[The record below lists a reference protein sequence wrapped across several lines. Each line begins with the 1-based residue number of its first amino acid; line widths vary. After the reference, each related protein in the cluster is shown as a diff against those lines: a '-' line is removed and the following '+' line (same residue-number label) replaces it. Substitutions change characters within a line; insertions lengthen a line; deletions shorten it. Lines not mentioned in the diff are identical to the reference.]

1 MIKKAKTIGFPRMKQ
16 EAGEKRIF
24 LPEFINQLIQLGFV
38 VCIEEGYGSRLGFS
52 EELYMLGD
60 PRVRIC
66 SRETCFAQDY
76 VMILR
81 SPKNKEFELIKPG
94 ACLIS
99 MLHFS
104 TRPKRVQ
111 LLKRRKI
118 NAISLD
124 SIIDDTNIRLIE
136 NMKAVAWNGLEAA
149 FDIFEARNGNLMRED
164 NTTWKTLV
172 IGTGMVGRHAVTAAT
187 KLGNTERYNEHIQQ
201 NGNGNITLSIG
212 RAITSNPDL
221 MKKLLGETDILVD
234 ATYRR
239 DTSKPIIPNEWIS
252 WLPKHAVV
260 VDLAVDP
267 YTLDANPPVVRA
279 IEGIPQGNLDQ
290 YIFNPDDPNWE
301 ITVPDS
307 IPSTHRRTTVTCY
320 SWPGIHP
327 ETCMRHYARQLL
339 PLMEVLAKK
348 DYEKLSLKGNYFE
361 RALYRGTL
369 KSFLEINKNLPKE
382 HTGT

>member
-1 MIKKAKTIGFPRMKQ
+1 MIKKARTIGFPRMKQ

-24 LPEFINQLIQLGFV
+24 LPEFINQLLALGFV
-38 VCIEEGYGSRLGFS
+38 ICIEEGYGSRLGFS

-60 PRVRIC
+60 PRVRMC
-66 SRETCFAQDY
+66 SREECFAQDY

-81 SPKNKEFELIKPG
+81 APKNEDFDLIKPG

-99 MLHFS
+99 MLHFP
-104 TRPKRVQ
+104 TRPKRVR
-111 LLKRRKI
+111 LLKQKKI

-124 SIIDDTNIRLIE
+124 SITDDTNLRLIE

-149 FDIFEARNGNLMRED
+149 FDIFEARSGTLLRKD
-164 NTTWKTLV
+164 NTPWKTL
-172 IGTGMVGRHAVTAAT
+172 ILGTGMVGKHAVAAAT
-187 KLGNTERYNEHIQQ
+187 KLGNTERYNDHIRE
-201 NGNGNITLSIG
+201 NGAGNIATGVG
-212 RAITSNPDL
+212 RATTSKPGL
-221 MKKLLGETDILVD
+221 MKQLFQETDILVD
-234 ATYRR
+234 SAYRR
-239 DTSKPIIPNEWIS
+239 DTSQPIVPNEWIS
-252 WLPKHAVV
+252 WLPEHAVI

-267 YTLDANPPVVRA
+267 YTLDANPPVVRG

-290 YIFNPDDPNWE
+290 YVFEPDDPNWE
-301 ITVPDS
+301 RTVPEV
-307 IPSTHRRTTVTCY
+307 IPSKHRRTTVTCY

-348 DYEKLSLKGNYFE
+348 DYDKLSPHGNYFE

-369 KSFLEINKNLPKE
+369 KAFLNIAKDLP
-382 HTGT
+382 